1 MFHWEIN
8 LNTCLAIFF
17 GNHQSLKDVF
27 YEGLSNIF
35 TKNIVTQFNFS
46 SIIIYSVNWF
56 LTGFYW
62 IRLKTLHKFS
72 IISWQLN
79 LSTCQFTFLEVT
91 EQCLLSC
98 INRQCYC
105 KFWTLLFPA
114 LALSLSL
121 SLTLVLALAL
131 ALSSE
136 NVGLILP
143 NTIFCSLVLIISK
156 AIRSPELS
164 LCYQNFFQFYQCLK
178 GIIQQSIDKEPEI
191 TPSSAICR
199 AMKA

>member
-17 GNHQSLKDVF
+17 GNHQSLNDDF

-35 TKNIVTQFNFS
+35 TKNIVTEFIFG

-56 LTGFYW
+56 LTDFYW
-62 IRLKTLHKFS
+62 IKLKTLHKFS

-98 INRQCYC
+98 IYRQCYC

-131 ALSSE
+131 ALSRGE
-136 NVGLILP
+136 CWP
-143 NTIFCSLVLIISK
+143 NTAKHHLLFSCPYYFESYSVSRAFTSLSI
-156 AIRSPELS
+156 PFF
-164 LCYQNFFQFYQCLK
+164 NF
-178 GIIQQSIDKEPEI
+178 IN
-191 TPSSAICR
+191 A
-199 AMKA
+199 